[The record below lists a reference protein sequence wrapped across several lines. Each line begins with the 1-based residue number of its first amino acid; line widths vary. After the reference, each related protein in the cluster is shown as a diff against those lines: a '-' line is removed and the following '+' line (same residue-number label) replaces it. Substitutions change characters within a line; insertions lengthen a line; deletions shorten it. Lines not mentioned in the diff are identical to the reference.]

1 MRAHMHTCHT
11 DQWLLLGAWGSLSDS
26 EISVP
31 GSCSG
36 ARARVLGMRAC
47 AHTHVYT
54 NEQVRARVGVCARA
68 IPSVRA
74 CVRGASARV
83 RARMRASVRMRV
95 RLGKRCL
102 HSVLVRECIFV
113 PECGAAR
120 GCACPFATTH
130 GGQECAHTNN
140 SPVTLQNISI
150 VDVRGGT
157 AIRDDIL
164 LTARRTTL
172 DKTFQ
177 TLRLYSA
184 YAVAPIDNAFQTP

>member
-1 MRAHMHTCHT
+1 
-11 DQWLLLGAWGSLSDS
+11 
-26 EISVP
+26 
-31 GSCSG
+31 
-36 ARARVLGMRAC
+36 MRAC

-54 NEQVRARVGVCARA
+54 KEQVGARVGVRAGA

-120 GCACPFATTH
+120 GCACPCAITH

-177 TLRLYSA
+177 TLRPYSA

>member
-1 MRAHMHTCHT
+1 MRERVSSGCVRAHIRMFIRMSKCVR
-11 DQWLLLGAWGSLSDS
+11 AWACARGQSLPC
-26 EISVP
+26 V
-31 GSCSG
+31 
-36 ARARVLGMRAC
+36 RAC
-47 AHTHVYT
+47 A
-54 NEQVRARVGVCARA
+54 VRLRACALGCVRLYVCVCAWA
-68 IPSVRA
+68 SGACIQCLCVNVSSYPSV
-74 CVRGASARV
+74 VP
-83 RARMRASVRMRV
+83 
-95 RLGKRCL
+95 LG
-102 HSVLVRECIFV
+102 
-113 PECGAAR
+113 

-177 TLRLYSA
+177 TLRPYSA

>member
-1 MRAHMHTCHT
+1 MV
-11 DQWLLLGAWGSLSDS
+11 DLLAGA
-26 EISVP
+26 
-31 GSCSG
+31 C

-74 CVRGASARV
+74 CA
-83 RARMRASVRMRV
+83 V
-95 RLGKRCL
+95 RLRACALGCVRLYVCVCAWASGACILCL
-102 HSVLVRECIFV
+102 CVNVSSYPSVV
-113 PECGAAR
+113 PLGGVPVLLRLHTADRNALTR
-120 GCACPFATTH
+120 TT
-130 GGQECAHTNN
+130 
-140 SPVTLQNISI
+140 PVTLHNTSI

-177 TLRLYSA
+177 TLRPYSA

>member
-1 MRAHMHTCHT
+1 
-11 DQWLLLGAWGSLSDS
+11 
-26 EISVP
+26 
-31 GSCSG
+31 
-36 ARARVLGMRAC
+36 
-47 AHTHVYT
+47 
-54 NEQVRARVGVCARA
+54 
-68 IPSVRA
+68 
-74 CVRGASARV
+74 
-83 RARMRASVRMRV
+83 MRASVRMRV

-120 GCACPFATTH
+120 GWGGACPSATTH
-130 GGQECAHTNN
+130 GGQECAHMNS

-172 DKTFQ
+172 DKTSQ
-177 TLRLYSA
+177 TLRPYSA

>member
-1 MRAHMHTCHT
+1 
-11 DQWLLLGAWGSLSDS
+11 
-26 EISVP
+26 
-31 GSCSG
+31 
-36 ARARVLGMRAC
+36 
-47 AHTHVYT
+47 
-54 NEQVRARVGVCARA
+54 
-68 IPSVRA
+68 
-74 CVRGASARV
+74 
-83 RARMRASVRMRV
+83 MRASVRMRV

-140 SPVTLQNISI
+140 SLVTLQNISI

-164 LTARRTTL
+164 LTARRTSVLQSMKCHHEWPRHRSHLLCSAQKWSLPRSQAPCSLINERYGCMRMRGCCEL
-172 DKTFQ
+172 DLCMAFTIA
-177 TLRLYSA
+177 LGAGRLQGMEDRRASA
-184 YAVAPIDNAFQTP
+184 KML